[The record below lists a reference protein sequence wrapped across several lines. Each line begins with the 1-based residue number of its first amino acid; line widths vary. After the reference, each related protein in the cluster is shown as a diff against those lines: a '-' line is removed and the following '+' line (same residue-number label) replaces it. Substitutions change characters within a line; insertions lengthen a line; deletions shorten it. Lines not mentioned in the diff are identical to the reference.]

1 MRTLLKVAVAL
12 AALATPL
19 ALAAQTAPAPAP
31 AATAPAKAAPVTMV
45 DADPALWVVKDKD
58 TTIYLF
64 GTIHVLKPG
73 LSWFDEA
80 VKKAF
85 DKSDTLVLELVMP
98 DPAAMQALVMKTGF
112 TTSGP
117 TLTEKL
123 PEPDRTAYVKALT
136 DLGIP
141 PAALDRAKPWTA
153 AINLSLIPVLKLG
166 YDPNQGPEHVL
177 TEAAAAEHKPVI
189 GLETAEQQFSYF
201 DTLPEP
207 LQLKFLEMTVRDL
220 PKTGTEINSMV
231 ESWSKGDPEALGRTL
246 NEGMSEQP
254 EIGKVLLSD
263 RNARW
268 ATWIAERLK
277 TPGTVFIAVG
287 AGHLAGDQSVQAW
300 LGKHHL
306 KAERIPY

>member
-1 MRTLLKVAVAL
+1 MRTLLKYAVAL

-19 ALAAQTAPAPAP
+19 ALGAQTAAAPAP
-31 AATAPAKAAPVTMV
+31 AATAAPVPMV

-112 TTSGP
+112 TTDGP

-123 PEPDRTAYVKALT
+123 PEPNRGAYVKALT

-153 AINLSLIPVLKLG
+153 AVNLSLLPVLKLG

-177 TEAAAAEHKPVI
+177 SEAAAAEHKPVI
-189 GLETAEQQFSYF
+189 GLETAEQQFGYF
-201 DTLPEP
+201 NSLAEP
-207 LQLKFLEMTVRDL
+207 VQITFLEKTVEDL
-220 PKTGTEINSMV
+220 PKTATEIDKMV
-231 ESWSKGDPEALGRTL
+231 SSWAKGDPEALGRTL

-254 EIGKVLLSD
+254 EIARVLLTE

-268 ATWIAERLK
+268 ATWIAERMK
-277 TPGTVFIAVG
+277 KPGTVFIAVG
-287 AGHLAGDQSVQAW
+287 AGHLAGKQSVQMW
-300 LGKHHL
+300 LRKHHL
-306 KAERIPY
+306 KAMRVPY

>member
-1 MRTLLKVAVAL
+1 MRRSLAFLASLLAIVPAL
-12 AALATPL
+12 A
-19 ALAAQTAPAPAP
+19 AAQTAASPTPSAPAVALTP
-31 AATAPAKAAPVTMV
+31 TV

-98 DPAAMQALVMKTGF
+98 DPATMQALVMKTGF

-123 PEPDRTAYVKALT
+123 PEPHRTAYTDALKG
-136 DLGIP
+136 LGIP

-177 TEAAAAEHKPVI
+177 AAAAAVEHKPVI
-189 GLETAEQQFSYF
+189 GLETAAQQFGYF
-201 DTLPEP
+201 DSLAEP
-207 LQLKFLEMTVRDL
+207 LQIKFLEMTVRDL
-220 PKTGTEINSMV
+220 PKTGSEIEQMV
-231 ESWSKGDPEALGRTL
+231 SNWSKGDPDALGRTL
-246 NEGMSEQP
+246 NEGMIEQP

-268 ATWIAERLK
+268 ATWIAERMK
-277 TPGTVFIAVG
+277 KPGTVFIAVG
-287 AGHLAGDQSVQAW
+287 AGHLAGGQSVQVW
-300 LGKHHL
+300 LRKHHL
-306 KAERIPY
+306 KAVRVRY

>member
-1 MRTLLKVAVAL
+1 MRRRFALLASLLVL
-12 AALATPL
+12 LPIAAM
-19 ALAAQTAPAPAP
+19 AQTAPAAP
-31 AATAPAKAAPVTMV
+31 APVTMV
-45 DADPALWVVKDKD
+45 KADPALWVVKDED

-73 LSWFDEA
+73 LNWFDEA

-112 TTSGP
+112 TTSDP

-123 PEPDRTAYVKALT
+123 PEPHRDAYLKALA

-141 PAALDRAKPWTA
+141 AVALDRAKPWTA
-153 AINLSLIPVLKLG
+153 AVNLSLLPVLKLG

-177 TEAAAAEHKPVI
+177 SEAAATEHKPVI
-189 GLETAEQQFSYF
+189 GLETAEQQLGYF
-201 DTLPEP
+201 DSLPEA
-207 LQLKFLEMTVRDL
+207 LQIKFLETTVRDL
-220 PKTGTEINSMV
+220 PKTKNEIDSMV
-231 ESWSKGDPEALGRTL
+231 ASWSKGDPDALGRTL
-246 NEGMSEQP
+246 NEGLSEQP

-268 ATWIAERLK
+268 ADWIAERMK
-277 TPGTVFIAVG
+277 KPGTVFIAVG
-287 AGHLAGDQSVQAW
+287 AGHLAGAQSVQVW
-300 LGKHHL
+300 LLKHHL
-306 KAERIPY
+306 KAERIAY